1 MIYLIDDKKIRQEQ
15 DYNWTHERFKKYDIL
30 IKPIY
35 TLDEIEKNATDIFRE
50 GNVIMYHESFLD
62 KTVIADEAAGRRSK
76 LDSFAKTKN
85 SYLVLFSGSKSTRDL
100 EDNMANLPVSVLY
113 YNLEVFLQKLSN
125 GKIDLEFLLFGE
137 NPKIE
142 QELSERIDAA
152 LAETTKEQ
160 TKVAIG
166 NNLFIRSPRNN
177 ISNPLNSIVEKIIF
191 NKDVSDEKLSEKIIE
206 WLNESV
212 FDNIFIPLCFGNTLS
227 DYNGLRLA
235 CHIRCT
241 PSKNQ
246 TTRIFMY
253 GVVGADYLL
262 CHDYFNILKTKNT
275 FLIPF
280 SKKAIGESAL
290 KPQQS
295 FSNEELPGEIAK
307 LKLDVPQSYYDNHAI
322 ANEWGIYQMA
332 RNANYDIK
340 EIEGFDVE
348 KINSL
353 YFKWLITKNN
363 LNEPIPK
370 EQKQQQREYL
380 VKIEGP
386 KILGKIELPK
396 NKK

>member
-1 MIYLIDDKKIRQEQ
+1 MIYLIDDKKIRQEK
-15 DYNWTHERFKKYDIL
+15 DYRWTVERFKKYDSL
-30 IKPIY
+30 IKLIY
-35 TLDEIEKNATDIFRE
+35 TLDEIKEKATDIFQE

-62 KTVIADEAAGRRSK
+62 KSSIANEAAERRSK
-76 LDSFAKTKN
+76 LESFAKNKN
-85 SYLVLFSGSKSTRDL
+85 SYLVVFSGSKSTRDL
-100 EDNMANLPVSVLY
+100 EDNVANLPVSVLY
-113 YNLEVFLQKLSN
+113 SNLEFFLQNLSN
-125 GKIDLEFLLFGE
+125 GYINLEFLLFGE

-152 LAETTKEQ
+152 LAETAKEK
-160 TKVAIG
+160 TKVEKG
-166 NNLFIRSPRNN
+166 NNLFIRPPRNN
-177 ISNPLNSIVEKIIF
+177 ISTFLNNNAEKIIF
-191 NKDVSDEKLSEKIIE
+191 NKDVSDEKLSEKING

-212 FDNIFIPLCFGNTLS
+212 YDNIFIPLCFGNTLS

-246 TTRIFMY
+246 TTQIFIY

-262 CHDYFNILKTKNT
+262 HHDYFNIVKTKNT

-295 FSNEELPGEIAK
+295 FSIEELPGEIAK
-307 LKLDVPQSYYDNHAI
+307 LKLDVPQNYYDNHAI
-322 ANEWGIYQMA
+322 ANVWGIYQMA

-340 EIEGFDVE
+340 EIEGFDFE

-353 YFKWLITKNN
+353 YFKWLITKND
-363 LNEPIPK
+363 LNQPIPE
-370 EQKQQQREYL
+370 EQKQRQREYI

-396 NKK
+396 NRK

>member
-1 MIYLIDDKKIRQEQ
+1 MIYLIDDKKTRQEQ
-15 DYNWTHERFKKYDIL
+15 DYYWTQERFEKHNML

-35 TLDEIEKNATDIFRE
+35 TLEEIKEKATDIFKE
-50 GNVIMYHESFLD
+50 GNVIIYHESFLD
-62 KTVIADEAAGRRSK
+62 KTGIANEAAERRSK
-76 LDSFAKTKN
+76 LESFAKNKN
-85 SYLVLFSGSKSTRDL
+85 CYLVLFSGSKSTRDL
-100 EDNMANLPVSVLY
+100 EDNVANLHVSVLY
-113 YNLEVFLQKLSN
+113 RNLEFFLQTICN
-125 GKIDLEFLLFGE
+125 GEINLQFLLFGE

-142 QELSERIDAA
+142 QELSDRINTA

-160 TKVAIG
+160 TEVVKS
-166 NNLFIRSPRNN
+166 NNLFIRPPRNN
-177 ISNPLNSIVEKIIF
+177 ISTPLNSNVEKIIF
-191 NKDVSDEKLSEKIIE
+191 NKDVSDEKLSEKINE
-206 WLNESV
+206 WLNEGV
-212 FDNIFIPLCFGNTLS
+212 YDNIFIPLCFGNILA
-227 DYNGLRLA
+227 DYNGLRFA

-262 CHDYFNILKTKNT
+262 HHDYFNILRTKNT

-280 SKKAIGESAL
+280 SKKAIGDSAL

-307 LKLDVPQSYYDNHAI
+307 LKLDIPRNYYDNHAV

-332 RNANYDIK
+332 RNANYDIN
-340 EIEGFDVE
+340 EIVGFEVT

-363 LNEPIPK
+363 LNEPIPE

-386 KILGKIELPK
+386 KVLAKIELPK
-396 NKK
+396 NRR